1 MSHQV
6 RNPLTSV
13 LFLISELANE
23 IDMDLEIS
31 EKFILPINSIL
42 EIIL

>member
-23 IDMDLEIS
+23 IDMDLA